1 MQTATAM
8 DREGLPEPPNPAG
21 LEGIEFIEYRSARP
35 QALGRVLEA
44 MGFRPVAR
52 HRSREVLLYRQ
63 GPMNVVID
71 AHRYAG
77 DESPDAPPVISGV
90 ALRVRDAAATYDRC
104 IERGAWP
111 VASHARPMELLIPA
125 IQGPA
130 GARFYFVDRWR
141 DFSIFD
147 IDFTPI
153 PTVERFP
160 PALAGMHWFG
170 VVHYASFGRA
180 AHWIA
185 FFQEML
191 GLQPVPDDVRFGI
204 LPKGT
209 LLRSPCNLFYWQL
222 IEPEPDAAEADPQE
236 MLPRVGI
243 GTPDVLAAVA
253 ALRAR
258 GVQFADAD
266 RLAPQA
272 RGALTVAQLG
282 SVCFELVHSPGTDA
296 AAA

>member
-1 MQTATAM
+1 MPPSM
-8 DREGLPEPPNPAG
+8 DREALPKLANPAG
-21 LEGIEFIEYRSARP
+21 LEGIEFIEYRSLRP

-63 GPMNVVID
+63 GPMNVVVD

-77 DESPDAPPVISGV
+77 DESEDASPVISGI
-90 ALRVRDAAATYDRC
+90 ALRVHDAAAAYERC
-104 IERGAWP
+104 LARGAWP
-111 VASHARPMELLIPA
+111 VASHAQPMELLIPA
-125 IQGPA
+125 IRGPA
-130 GARFYFVDRWR
+130 GARLYFVDRWR

-147 IDFTPI
+147 VDFTPI
-153 PTVERFP
+153 PTVDRFP
-160 PALAGMHWFG
+160 PALAGMRWFG
-170 VVHYASFGRA
+170 VVHYAGFGRA

-191 GLQPVPDDVRFGI
+191 GMQPLPDDVRFGI

-209 LLRSPCNLFYWQL
+209 LLRSPGNVFYWQL
-222 IEPEPDAAEADPQE
+222 IEPEPDAIEADPE
-236 MLPRVGI
+236 ESLPRVGI
-243 GTPDVLAAVA
+243 GTPDVVGAVA

-258 GVQFADAD
+258 GVEFVDAE

-282 SVCFELVHSPGTDA
+282 SVCFELVHAPVADDA
-296 AAA
+296 AT

>member
-111 VASHARPMELLIPA
+111 VASHARPME
-125 IQGPA
+125 
-130 GARFYFVDRWR
+130 
-141 DFSIFD
+141 
-147 IDFTPI
+147 
-153 PTVERFP
+153 
-160 PALAGMHWFG
+160 
-170 VVHYASFGRA
+170 
-180 AHWIA
+180 
-185 FFQEML
+185 
-191 GLQPVPDDVRFGI
+191 
-204 LPKGT
+204 
-209 LLRSPCNLFYWQL
+209 
-222 IEPEPDAAEADPQE
+222 
-236 MLPRVGI
+236 
-243 GTPDVLAAVA
+243 
-253 ALRAR
+253 
-258 GVQFADAD
+258 
-266 RLAPQA
+266 
-272 RGALTVAQLG
+272 
-282 SVCFELVHSPGTDA
+282 
-296 AAA
+296 

>member
-1 MQTATAM
+1 MEAARNE
-8 DREGLPEPPNPAG
+8 DREELPVPGNPLG
-21 LEGIEFIEYRSARP
+21 LEGIEFVEYRCLRP
-35 QALGRVLEA
+35 QALGRVLEM

-77 DESPDAPPVISGV
+77 DVPEAAAPVISGL
-90 ALRVRDAAATYDRC
+90 ALRVRDAAAAFERC
-104 IERGAWP
+104 VAHGAWP

-147 IDFTPI
+147 VDFTPI
-153 PTVERFP
+153 PTVEQHP

-170 VVHYASFGRA
+170 IVHYAGLGRV

-185 FFQEML
+185 FLQEML
-191 GLQPVPDDVRFGI
+191 GLQPIADEVRFGI

-209 LLRSPCNLFYWQL
+209 LLRSPCNRFYWQL
-222 IEPEPDAAEADPQE
+222 IEPEPDAVEADPQE
-236 MLPRVGI
+236 SLPRVGI

-258 GVQFADAD
+258 GVEFVTGE
-266 RLAPQA
+266 RLAPQP
-272 RGALTVAQLG
+272 RGALTVPQLG
-282 SVCFELVHSPGTDA
+282 SVCFELVHSPATDDDTP
-296 AAA
+296 